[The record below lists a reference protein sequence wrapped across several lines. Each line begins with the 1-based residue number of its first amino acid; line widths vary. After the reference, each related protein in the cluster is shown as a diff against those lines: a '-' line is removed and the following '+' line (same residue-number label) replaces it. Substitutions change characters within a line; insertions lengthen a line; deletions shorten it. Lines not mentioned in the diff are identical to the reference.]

1 MKKNLLALAVASAL
15 IAPAALADVTL
26 YGTISESIESVKA
39 TGSTNSANDIKS
51 TTRISS
57 NVSKLG
63 FKGNEDLG
71 DGLKAIWQVEQE
83 ISVDD
88 GGTRKGT
95 FATRNSFVG
104 LDGAFGKAFMG
115 YNDSAYKAL
124 LKPILVNPMADT
136 IAEICTDKSV
146 FCHGDARLANSVHYY
161 TPNFAGFQAGVSYGT
176 DETRK
181 ALSADGSDRT
191 NMDVW
196 SLAAAYS
203 IDGFNVGVGYDR
215 RNDKN
220 AVAGDTNLN
229 QSFWKVA
236 ASYKFGDTKIGAGF
250 EQERND
256 KSTGDTK
263 QNAWTVGA
271 EQKFGNFGV
280 SLAYAKLQESKSDA
294 KDGAKQWT
302 LGATYD
308 LSKRTQTYA
317 YYTRIANDDNGT
329 RTFGNAGLTNY
340 DNTGKAIGVGAGS
353 NPTGFGVGLKHSF

>member
-39 TGSTNSANDIKS
+39 TGATDSANDIKS
-51 TTRISS
+51 TSRVSS
-57 NVSKLG
+57 NVSRIG
-63 FKGNEDLG
+63 FKGGEDLG

-104 LDGAFGKAFMG
+104 LNGDFGKFLMG
-115 YNDSAYKAL
+115 NNDSAYKGL
-124 LKPILVNPMADT
+124 LKPIMVNPMADT
-136 IAEICTDKSV
+136 IAELCTDKSV
-146 FCHGDARLANSVHYY
+146 FCRGDSRMINSVHYY
-161 TPNFAGFQAGVSYGT
+161 TPNFAGFQAAASYGT
-176 DETRK
+176 DETRNT
-181 ALSADGSDRT
+181 LGSGERV
-191 NMDVW
+191 NNNRW
-196 SLAAAYS
+196 SLAAAYE
-203 IDGFNVGVGYDR
+203 IAGFNVGLGYDR
-215 RNDKN
+215 VNDGAALADTTANNGKYN
-220 AVAGDTNLN
+220 SSSYWKAV
-229 QSFWKVA
+229 
-236 ASYKFGDTKIGAGF
+236 ASYKFGDTKIGAGY
-250 EQERND
+250 EHQKRD
-256 KSTGDTK
+256 YKDATPDAS

-294 KDGAKQWT
+294 KDGANQWT

-317 YYTRIANDDNGT
+317 YYTRIANDDNAS
-329 RTFGNAGLTNY
+329 RTFGNAGLS
-340 DNTGKAIGVGAGS
+340 VGAGS

>member
-39 TGSTNSANDIKS
+39 TGAVDSTKDIKS
-51 TTRISS
+51 TTRVSS

-146 FCHGDARLANSVHYY
+146 FCHGDTRLANSVHYY
-161 TPNFAGFQAGVSYGT
+161 TPNFAGFQAAVSYGT
-176 DETRK
+176 DETR
-181 ALSADGSDRT
+181 AIVGTDRT
-191 NMDVW
+191 NKDVW

-220 AVAGDTNLN
+220 AVAGDANLN

-256 KSTGDTK
+256 TTTGDTK

-294 KDGAKQWT
+294 KDGANQWT

-317 YYTRIANDDNGT
+317 YYTRIANDDNAS
-329 RTFGNAGLTNY
+329 RTFGNAGLT
-340 DNTGKAIGVGAGS
+340 GVGAGS